1 MAQNINPISKRLG
14 INKNWSSRWF
24 DLQNFPQKLEEDNII
39 RKCLEKLL
47 SKAHYSEIIIER
59 KSDKINITIYTSR
72 PGMIIKHQGEGLGE
86 LKKAIEKTL
95 EKYYRK
101 NKIDKNINIS
111 LNIEE
116 VRKPFLSAQI
126 VAFDVATELEK
137 RQPYRKTIKKYV
149 EKIMQNKEAKGA
161 KIWVSGRLDGA
172 DIARD
177 DWYKDGKLPLNT
189 LRSNIDYAMA
199 TAHCTYGAIGIK
211 VWIYKGDVFN
221 QKQKVNSQQL

>member
-1 MAQNINPISKRLG
+1 M
-14 INKNWSSRWF
+14 
-24 DLQNFPQKLEEDNII
+24 
-39 RKCLEKLL
+39 
-47 SKAHYSEIIIER
+47 
-59 KSDKINITIYTSR
+59 NITIYTSR

-161 KIWVSGRLDGA
+161 KI
-172 DIARD
+172 
-177 DWYKDGKLPLNT
+177 
-189 LRSNIDYAMA
+189 
-199 TAHCTYGAIGIK
+199 
-211 VWIYKGDVFN
+211 
-221 QKQKVNSQQL
+221 